1 MYTALPRD
9 RRTGTVHVYI
19 TMSVSVLFFTFLPKP
34 VNETGKKERVVC
46 TPELCPKD
54 NAVLHRRQVGFLS
67 ANARKRSGPYRKHG
81 SNRQRNA
88 VKRALQEYY
97 PPPTPHPPPGTA
109 SMDQKNNVTAEPSY
123 RLKPVTRNKDTGA
136 CVKMRT
142 CRLPSPFR

>member
-97 PPPTPHPPPGTA
+97 PPPLPAWYCQHGPEEQRYCRTQLPLKTSNEKQRYRSLREDAYVSAAFSFPLTA
-109 SMDQKNNVTAEPSY
+109 
-123 RLKPVTRNKDTGA
+123 
-136 CVKMRT
+136 
-142 CRLPSPFR
+142 